1 VTKDSYSFI
10 DYQNAQIILIGATE
24 GRDVIEIEIGIVI
37 EESSQPADIF
47 NKLSQKRQSSN
58 KAID

>member
-10 DYQNAQIILIGATE
+10 DYQNAQIILIGAGE

-47 NKLSQKRQSSN
+47 NKLSQKRKFQ
-58 KAID
+58 